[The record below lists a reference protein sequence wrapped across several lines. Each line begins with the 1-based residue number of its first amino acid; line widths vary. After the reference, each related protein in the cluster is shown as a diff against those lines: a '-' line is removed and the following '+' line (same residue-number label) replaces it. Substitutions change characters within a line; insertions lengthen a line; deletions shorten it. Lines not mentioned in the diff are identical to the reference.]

1 MRADAAAQLRL
12 LDLQALDTVLGQLAH
27 RRRGVPQ
34 IAELAA
40 LDARAGELRDHEV
53 AVRTAVSDLEREMAK
68 AEADVAQVR
77 ERIARDQ
84 AMLDA
89 GSVASARQLEDLQHE
104 IGNLARRV
112 SDLED
117 AELEV
122 MEKLEDA
129 QARAASATA
138 ALDELAEQRQAAERP
153 GMRPSPTSTP
163 RSRASSG
170 ERGPG
175 GAGDPRRPAGALR
188 PDPRRLGRHRRRT
201 AAPRALPGLPA
212 HADTGRPRAGSA
224 PSRPTR
230 SCAARSAGG
239 SSCAPPSP
247 ACEAP
252 GHRGRRRLAGQP
264 RSGGL
269 RGGRA
274 RRGAPA
280 RSSSSSPT
288 TWASRRTTSP
298 STRA

>member
-12 LDLQALDTVLGQLAH
+12 LDLQALDTLLGQLAH

-53 AVRTAVSDLEREMAK
+53 AVRTAVSDLEREMTR

-104 IGNLARRV
+104 IANLARRV

-129 QARAASATA
+129 QARASSATA
-138 ALDELAEQRQAAERP
+138 ALDELAEARQAAERARDAAFADIDAEVARV
-153 GMRPSPTSTP
+153 G
-163 RSRASSG
+163 G
-170 ERGPG
+170 ERARVAPEIPSDLLALYDRIRTDSG
-175 GAGDPRRPAGALR
+175 GIG
-188 PDPRRLGRHRRRT
+188 
-201 AAPRALPGLPA
+201 AAPL
-212 HADTGRPRAGSA
+212 
-224 PSRPTR
+224 
-230 SCAARSAGG
+230 
-239 SSCAPPSP
+239 
-247 ACEAP
+247 
-252 GHRGRRRLAGQP
+252 HRGRCQGCQITLTPADLGRIRTEPADEVVRCEECRRILVRTAE
-264 RSGGL
+264 SGL
-269 RGGRA
+269 
-274 RRGAPA
+274 
-280 RSSSSSPT
+280 
-288 TWASRRTTSP
+288 
-298 STRA
+298 